1 MVQTNLDRTKFP
13 PQGVQG
19 GRQAKPGRFTL
30 IDGQTGEQRSI
41 DKEKGLALKP
51 GDIVCVETG
60 GGGGYGPPSRRALA
74 AIQRDLDAGY
84 VSRAGVERDYAVAV
98 GADGRA
104 RRRSEFRMKRFAREL
119 MSILVA
125 SIAGV
130 LAAGPA
136 GAETVAEF
144 YRGKTIT
151 MYVGTGVGAGAVSA
165 YPTALAPVM
174 KKYLPGHPDLIV
186 SYMPGGGGIKA
197 ANYIYGIAPQDGTA
211 WGFITRGFLLAPL
224 LKVPQAQF
232 DPTKF
237 NWIGS
242 PSRTVSIGMV
252 WNAST
257 DVRTV
262 YDAMNKQVVVG
273 ATSIAQDTGIFP
285 RALNR
290 IAGTRFKIV
299 PGYAGLG
306 AVDLAIERGEVQ
318 GKVGSTWKS
327 LNSGPTANWVRDHKV
342 TVLVQLGVKKAVRH
356 SRRCPARP
364 RPGKNA
370 ERSQSAGSAVRPER
384 HRLPV
389 LHGARTFPR
398 TAWKR
403 CAAPIYK
410 A

>member
-1 MVQTNLDRTKFP
+1 
-13 PQGVQG
+13 
-19 GRQAKPGRFTL
+19 
-30 IDGQTGEQRSI
+30 
-41 DKEKGLALKP
+41 
-51 GDIVCVETG
+51 
-60 GGGGYGPPSRRALA
+60 
-74 AIQRDLDAGY
+74 
-84 VSRAGVERDYAVAV
+84 
-98 GADGRA
+98 
-104 RRRSEFRMKRFAREL
+104 MKRFAREL

-151 MYVGTGVGAGAVSA
+151 MYVGTAVGAGAVSA

-342 TVLVQLGVKKAVRH
+342 TVLVQLGVKKA
-356 SRRCPARP
+356 SDIPADVPLGLDLAKTPSDRKVLEVLCAP
-364 RPGKNA
+364 
-370 ERSQSAGSAVRPER
+370 SATGYPSFMGPDVPKDRVEAVRRAYLQSLKDPQFVAAVTRERLDLDPIGADELTDIVRGIYELPPEAVER
-384 HRLPV
+384 ARDLLPG
-389 LHGARTFPR
+389 L
-398 TAWKR
+398 
-403 CAAPIYK
+403 
-410 A
+410 